1 MIRREKLPAGEI
13 VFTDEP
19 EVFSRELSSGSCVI
33 TSLLLPGAAAYVG
46 DAEDFGQLNDD
57 YLQKVWDRF
66 CGKGHVACEY
76 EAAGEQWYLREL
88 TGDDY
93 EGWLCITAEGGGGLF
108 EGRPAGYARESAKK
122 VLSADRERFEASR
135 RIFADSMRE
144 SFAVFDMGTWGIFR
158 KKTQEMAGYLSLTP
172 QADGV
177 GLGYCVRNAF
187 RRSGLAYASCR
198 ELLEY
203 TKEELGASHFIIRC
217 DADNEASAGLAG
229 RLGFS
234 ETADKPGARRFVKTV

>member
-19 EVFSRELSSGSCVI
+19 ELFARELSSGSCVI
-33 TSLLLPGAAAYVG
+33 TSLMLPGAAAYVG

-66 CGKGHVACEY
+66 CGMGHVACEY
-76 EAAGEQWYLREL
+76 EAAGEQWYIREL

-93 EGWLCITAEGGGGLF
+93 EDWLRITADGGDGLF

-122 VLSADRERFEASR
+122 ALSADGEKFETSR

-144 SFAVFDMGTWGIFR
+144 SFAVFDMGTWGIF
-158 KKTQEMAGYLSLTP
+158 KKDTREMIGYLSLTP
-172 QADGV
+172 QEDGV
-177 GLGYCVRNAF
+177 GLGYCVMSSH
-187 RRSGLAYASCR
+187 RRRGLGAASCR
-198 ELLEY
+198 ALLEY
-203 TKEELGASHFIIRC
+203 AREELGARRFIIRC
-217 DADNEASAGLAG
+217 NTDNEASAGLAR
-229 RLGFS
+229 RLGFC
-234 ETADKPGARRFVKTV
+234 EKEDKPGARRFIKTV